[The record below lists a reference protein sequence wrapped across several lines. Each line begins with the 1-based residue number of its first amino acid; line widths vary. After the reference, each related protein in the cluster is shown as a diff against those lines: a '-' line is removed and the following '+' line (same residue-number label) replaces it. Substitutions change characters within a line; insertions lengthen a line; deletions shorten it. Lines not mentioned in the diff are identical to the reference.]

1 MGPYGLRD
9 PSKGPT
15 GVPCR
20 RDLQGSLS
28 PSNRVAAGWV
38 WGVLA
43 VGCDWFAVWRLLL
56 AVGVL
61 LLAVGVCCLGVAARW
76 RFLVVLSVLLALVGL
91 LVGALLVPSRR
102 PLACFVPQFIG
113 KKGQRQWHKLESA
126 RPVAVRARGV

>member
-1 MGPYGLRD
+1 MRW
-9 PSKGPT
+9 S
-15 GVPCR
+15 CR

-43 VGCDWFAVWRLLL
+43 VGCDWFAVWRLLLAVGVLLL

-113 KKGQRQWHKLESA
+113 MKGQRQCHKLESA
-126 RPVAVRARGV
+126 RPVAFRARGV